1 MQPAHLDAG
10 RRGQGHLVPGVG
22 HLDQR
27 DADRRGVRGG
37 EVLEGGG
44 DRRQGGLITGE
55 QVPVGGGVG
64 SVGAAGTQE
73 RDLLPHR
80 LGRRPRPGQAAVVP
94 EGGAV
99 AVRAVDHEVDVHGAG
114 GRVHAAHRVG
124 AADRQLLRGETL
136 AEGVQVVRGF
146 EAERG
151 VGEEQLHVLVR
162 GALLRPAGVDGV
174 ELLAAEGQAH
184 EVRGEPAGGHHG
196 EDGLGPG
203 HAGLLGSGAG
213 SARARVAH
221 PPTTRRISARQRD
234 VSPRRRGRRN
244 RAPRWS
250 SGSSGPAPAGAGV
263 ARRAPRLWACVSSCS
278 SCSRC

>member
-10 RRGQGHLVPGVG
+10 RRGQGHLVACVG

-27 DADRRGVRGG
+27 DTGRRGVRGG
-37 EVLEGGG
+37 QVLEGGG
-44 DRRQGGLITGE
+44 DRRQRGLIARE

-64 SVGAAGTQE
+64 SVGAAGAQE
-73 RDLLPHR
+73 RDLLPHG
-80 LGRRPRPGQAAVVP
+80 LGGRPRPGQAAVVP
-94 EGGAV
+94 GGGAV
-99 AVRAVDHEVDVHGAG
+99 VGRAVDHEVDVHGAG

-124 AADRQLLRGETL
+124 AADRQLLRGEAL
-136 AEGVQVVRGF
+136 AEGVQVVRGL

-203 HAGLLGSGAG
+203 HAGLLGSGRGLRGRASPTFPRRGGLAHVSVLFSAASG
-213 SARARVAH
+213 SAEPGPPVVLGQQRSRAG
-221 PPTTRRISARQRD
+221 
-234 VSPRRRGRRN
+234 RGR
-244 RAPRWS
+244 
-250 SGSSGPAPAGAGV
+250 GGA
-263 ARRAPRLWACVSSCS
+263 ARP
-278 SCSRC
+278 